1 MGEVL
6 SQGEVD
12 ALLRG
17 VSEGGVETET
27 NQAEEVSGVT
37 PYDLTSQEK
46 NIRGRLPTLDIINQM
61 FSRLFRNTFSSMLR
75 KAADIST
82 VSTDTIKF
90 GEFLHSLPV
99 PSSLHIFRMEPLRG
113 HGLMVVESKLVFAIV
128 DTFFGGTGSQEAK
141 ITGRDFSAIE
151 IRMTKNVVLSAL
163 EDFEKAW
170 EPVHAVSTNYVR
182 SEVNPQF
189 AAIVPPTDIV
199 LVILFD
205 IELENISGS
214 ITICLPYAAIEPII
228 PKLKAQFQSEE
239 MEIDQVWVRRLRTE
253 LLQTEVEMVAE
264 LGVSEITPDR
274 LLEFKVGDTI
284 MLGNDVTDPLNI
296 KVEGIPKFKGIPKV
310 TGFPGVSRV
319 TKAVQVTEVIE
330 REG

>member
-17 VSEGGVETET
+17 VSEGEVETESD
-27 NQAEEVSGVT
+27 QPEEVSGVT

-46 NIRGRLPTLDIINQM
+46 IIRGRLPTLDIINQM
-61 FSRLFRNTFSSMLR
+61 FSSLFRNTFSSMLR
-75 KAADIST
+75 KAADVST

-90 GEFLHSLPV
+90 GEFLRSLPV

-113 HGLMVVESKLVFAIV
+113 HGLMVVESKLVSAIV

-163 EDFEKAW
+163 KDLEKAW
-170 EPVHAVSTNYVR
+170 KPVHAVSTNYVR

-239 MEIDQVWVRRLRTE
+239 MEIDQAWVRRLRTE

-264 LGVSEITPDR
+264 LGVSDTTPGR

-284 MLGNDVTDPLNI
+284 MLGNDVTDPLFI
-296 KVEGIPKFKGIPKV
+296 KVEGVPKFKG
-310 TGFPGVSRV
+310 FSGVSRG
-319 TKAVQVTEVIE
+319 TKAIQVTEVIE

>member
-1 MGEVL
+1 MGEIL

-17 VSEGGVETET
+17 VSEGEVETESD
-27 NQAEEVSGVT
+27 QPEEVSGVT

-46 NIRGRLPTLDIINQM
+46 IIRGRLPTLDIINQM
-61 FSRLFRNTFSSMLR
+61 FSSLFRNTFSSMLR
-75 KAADIST
+75 KAADVST

-90 GEFLHSLPV
+90 GEFLRSLPV

-113 HGLMVVESKLVFAIV
+113 HGLMVVESKLVSAIV

-163 EDFEKAW
+163 KDLEKAW
-170 EPVHAVSTNYVR
+170 KPVHAVSTNYVR

-264 LGVSEITPDR
+264 LGVSDTTPGR

-284 MLGNDVTDPLNI
+284 MLGNDVTDPLFI
-296 KVEGIPKFKGIPKV
+296 KVEGVPKFKG
-310 TGFPGVSRV
+310 FSGVSRG
-319 TKAVQVTEVIE
+319 TKAIQVTEVIE

>member
-1 MGEVL
+1 MSQVL

-17 VSEGGVETET
+17 VSEGEVDTET
-27 NQAEEVSGVT
+27 DQPEEVSGVT

-46 NIRGRLPTLDIINQM
+46 IIRGRLPTLDIINQM
-61 FSRLFRNTFSSMLR
+61 FSRLFRNTFSGLLR
-75 KAADIST
+75 KPADVST
-82 VSTDTIKF
+82 VSTDTVKF
-90 GEFLHSLPV
+90 GEFLRSLPV

-113 HGLMVVESKLVFAIV
+113 HGLMVVESKLVFAVV
-128 DTFFGGTGSQEAK
+128 DTFFGGTGTSEAK

-163 EDFEKAW
+163 EDLEKAW
-170 EPVHAVSTNYVR
+170 KPVHSVSTNYVR

-199 LVILFD
+199 LVMLFD
-205 IELENISGS
+205 IELETISGS
-214 ITICLPYAAIEPII
+214 ITICIPYAAIEPVI

-239 MEIDQVWVRRLRTE
+239 MEVDQVWVRQLRTE
-253 LLQTEVEMVAE
+253 LITTEVEMVAE
-264 LGVSEITPDR
+264 LGTAQITPR
-274 LLEFKVGDTI
+274 ELLRFKEGDTF
-284 MLGNDVTDPLNI
+284 MLGNDVSDPLVL
-296 KVEGIPKFKGIPKV
+296 KVQGLPKFK
-310 TGFPGVSRV
+310 GFPGVSRGN
-319 TKAVQVTEVIE
+319 KAVQITEIIR

>member
-17 VSEGGVETET
+17 VSEGEVETESD
-27 NQAEEVSGVT
+27 QPEEVSGVT

-61 FSRLFRNTFSSMLR
+61 FSSLFRNTFSSMLR
-75 KAADIST
+75 KAADVST

-90 GEFLHSLPV
+90 GEFLRSLPV

-113 HGLMVVESKLVFAIV
+113 HGLMVVESKLVSAIV

-163 EDFEKAW
+163 KDLEKAW
-170 EPVHAVSTNYVR
+170 KPVHAVSTNYVR
-182 SEVNPQF
+182 SEVNPQL
-189 AAIVPPTDIV
+189 AAIVPPTDTV

-264 LGVSEITPDR
+264 LGVSDTTPGR

-284 MLGNDVTDPLNI
+284 MLGNDVTDPLFI
-296 KVEGIPKFKGIPKV
+296 KVEGVPKFKG
-310 TGFPGVSRV
+310 FSGVSRG
-319 TKAVQVTEVIE
+319 TKAIQVTEVIE

>member
-17 VSEGGVETET
+17 VSEGEVETESD
-27 NQAEEVSGVT
+27 QPEEVSGVT

-61 FSRLFRNTFSSMLR
+61 FSSLFRNTFSSMLR
-75 KAADIST
+75 KAADVST

-90 GEFLHSLPV
+90 GEFLRSLPV

-113 HGLMVVESKLVFAIV
+113 HGLMVVESKLVSAIV

-163 EDFEKAW
+163 KDLEKAW
-170 EPVHAVSTNYVR
+170 KPVHAVSTNYVR

-264 LGVSEITPDR
+264 LGVSDTTPGR

-284 MLGNDVTDPLNI
+284 MLGNDVTDPLFI
-296 KVEGIPKFKGIPKV
+296 KVEGVPKFKG
-310 TGFPGVSRV
+310 FSGVSRG

>member
-1 MGEVL
+1 
-6 SQGEVD
+6 
-12 ALLRG
+12 
-17 VSEGGVETET
+17 
-27 NQAEEVSGVT
+27 
-37 PYDLTSQEK
+37 
-46 NIRGRLPTLDIINQM
+46 
-61 FSRLFRNTFSSMLR
+61 
-75 KAADIST
+75 
-82 VSTDTIKF
+82 
-90 GEFLHSLPV
+90 
-99 PSSLHIFRMEPLRG
+99 MEPLRG

-163 EDFEKAW
+163 EDLEKAW
-170 EPVHAVSTNYVR
+170 KPVHAVSTNYVR

-199 LVILFD
+199 LVSLFD

-214 ITICLPYAAIEPII
+214 ITICLPYATIEPII

-274 LLEFKVGDTI
+274 LLEFKVGDTV

>member
-17 VSEGGVETET
+17 VSEGEVETESD
-27 NQAEEVSGVT
+27 QPEEVSGVT

-61 FSRLFRNTFSSMLR
+61 FSSLFRNTFSSMLR
-75 KAADIST
+75 KAADVST

-90 GEFLHSLPV
+90 GEFLRSLPV

-113 HGLMVVESKLVFAIV
+113 HGLMVVESKLVSAIV

-163 EDFEKAW
+163 KDLEKAW
-170 EPVHAVSTNYVR
+170 KPVHAVSTNYVR

-239 MEIDQVWVRRLRTE
+239 MEIDQVWARRLRTE

-264 LGVSEITPDR
+264 LGVSDTTPGR

-284 MLGNDVTDPLNI
+284 MLGNDVTDPLFI
-296 KVEGIPKFKGIPKV
+296 KVEGVPKFKG
-310 TGFPGVSRV
+310 FSGVSRG
-319 TKAVQVTEVIE
+319 TKAIQVTEVIE

>member
-1 MGEVL
+1 MSEVL

-17 VSEGGVETET
+17 VGDGDIETET
-27 NQAEEVSGVT
+27 DEAPEEVSGIV

-46 NIRGRLPTLDIINQM
+46 IIRGRLPTLDIINQM
-61 FSRLFRNTFSSMLR
+61 FSRLFRNTFSTLMR
-75 KAADIST
+75 KSVDVST

-90 GEFLHSLPV
+90 GDFLRSLPV

-113 HGLMVVESKLVFAIV
+113 HGLIVVESKLVFAVV
-128 DTFFGGTGSQEAK
+128 DTFFGGSGVKEAK

-151 IRMTKNVVLSAL
+151 IRMTKSVVLSAL
-163 EDFEKAW
+163 EDLEKAW
-170 EPVHAVSTNYVR
+170 RPVHTVTTNFVR

-199 LVILFD
+199 LVILFE
-205 IELENISGS
+205 IEMENISGTL
-214 ITICLPYAAIEPII
+214 TICLPYAAIEPVI

-239 MEIDQVWVRRLRTE
+239 MEVDQVWVRRLRTE
-253 LLQTEVEMVAE
+253 LLTTEVEVITE
-264 LGVSEITPDR
+264 LGSTVITPQE
-274 LLEFKVGDTI
+274 LMGFKVGDTL
-284 MLGNDVTDPLNI
+284 MLGNDVTDPLTL
-296 KVEGIPKFKGIPKV
+296 KVEQNPKFK
-310 TGFPGVSRV
+310 GFPGVSRGN
-319 TKAVQVTEVIE
+319 KAIQITEVIE